1 MKKREY
7 CDIYCVVAKNIKRY
21 RKMLG
26 ISQLQLSTM
35 TGISFEYIRRIEA
48 PNIRKTF
55 SIETVD
61 IIARALNIETYLLFK
76 RNNKD

>member
-1 MKKREY
+1 
-7 CDIYCVVAKNIKRY
+7 
-21 RKMLG
+21 
-26 ISQLQLSTM
+26 M